1 MIENFKIF
9 LREINKIK
17 EVVEIA
23 VKVQRLPVSEKSMD
37 DLAFLLDL
45 MQRRVDHI
53 QNQLVKGIEIIKEL
67 ERIED
72 ASKDMK
78 GVDVYVMPFVNGY
91 DCACHS
97 NIGHPSLN

>member
-9 LREINKIK
+9 LREIRKVN
-17 EVVEIA
+17 EVVDLAI
-23 VKVQRLPVSEKSMD
+23 KIQNMPYSEKSAD
-37 DLAFLLDL
+37 DLTFLLDL
-45 MQRRVDHI
+45 MQRRTDHI

-78 GVDVYVMPFVNGY
+78 GVEIYVMPFVHEY

-97 NIGHPSLN
+97 NIGHSSLN